1 MGGGGMKG
9 GGPADDLEKLR
20 ETKYPY
26 KKIVIYPD
34 DFSTVSPTKRTQYAK
49 DILSQS
55 IKKRNLLIRD
65 YKNKNIPFLKDL
77 AKTKKT
83 IAKIT
88 EIEYENLFKNL
99 VITNT

>member
-1 MGGGGMKG
+1 MKG
-9 GGPADDLEKLR
+9 GGPVEDLQTLK

-26 KKIVIYPD
+26 EKIVRYPD

-88 EIEYENLFKNL
+88 ELEYENLFNQL
-99 VITNT
+99 VIQKT